1 MTAAKTDFSDW
12 LIVSDVDGTLN
23 TKLRTLPERNFR
35 EITRF
40 VEELN
45 GHFTLASG
53 RNIESL
59 RKHYERLPIKSTP
72 AVILNGAGVYDY
84 QNEKMLS
91 FHAIDERGI
100 DIVRRVSEHFPL
112 IEIEICTDKEIF
124 TLRSRV
130 FGFGMSL
137 ADKLPHKNFE
147 HFEDVPKENWGK
159 VIFMGLPPVVSKM
172 VKYLDSID
180 SSGVTFMSS
189 SVASYEMLL
198 EETNKGAAL
207 LEIADMLGVPHEH
220 TGAIGDYFNDYDMIK
235 TVAVPAVCGQ
245 APQEMKDAAA
255 FVACHCNHGAVADF
269 LEYIENN
276 CQ

>member
-40 VEELN
+40 VEELH

-130 FGFGMSL
+130 FAFGMSL

-198 EETNKGAAL
+198 EGTNKGAAL
-207 LEIADMLGVPHEH
+207 LEIADMLGVPHDQTMAVGDTENDLSIIKAAH
-220 TGAIGDYFNDYDMIK
+220 TGVAMGNATDELKSFADYVTDTNENDGVAKAIKHFTGI
-235 TVAVPAVCGQ
+235 
-245 APQEMKDAAA
+245 
-255 FVACHCNHGAVADF
+255 
-269 LEYIENN
+269 L
-276 CQ
+276 